1 MVRILFRDYNSKF
14 RYLPMGHRAASLFS
28 PAESFRNQ
36 SSRRRPSYRREWR
49 AESFRSVRE
58 RRRMEIWGRV
68 TESAAV
74 VPNIVPENYLS
85 TMFKKGIIYKLRD
98 FSRFYLNI
106 LMKKKGGQ
114 GGKRLRN
121 LCITPWIINVVY
133 EVQLTLMFESTA
145 NVSNIFLASVYSR
158 VVLKFLQHLPS
169 TVSPSTLQ
177 KHYCGLFC
185 FVFMMV
191 NYFPPKP
198 KGSWWRHTVPPF

>member
-1 MVRILFRDYNSKF
+1 
-14 RYLPMGHRAASLFS
+14 MGHHAASLFS

-49 AESFRSVRE
+49 AASFRSVRE
-58 RRRMEIWGRV
+58 KRRTEIWGRV

-74 VPNIVPENYLS
+74 APNIVPKNYHS
-85 TMFKKGIIYKLRD
+85 TLFNNVMFKRGIIHKSYTWLLANSVFKNKEEVEGHVIYV
-98 FSRFYLNI
+98 SPLNN
-106 LMKKKGGQ
+106 KW
-114 GGKRLRN
+114 
-121 LCITPWIINVVY
+121 CHC
-133 EVQLTLMFESTA
+133 EVHLTLMFESTA
-145 NVSNIFLASVYSR
+145 KVSNIFLASVNSR

-198 KGSWWRHTVPPF
+198 KRSWWRHTVPPF